1 MNILISYFQQ
11 IRYFKPYMIPVS
23 TAMWDPK
30 WLETKNGKKPHIDQ
44 NGIFVGI
51 KEESLIFDQETFEN
65 MNEQC
70 QKDCP
75 YKSKAP
81 NCQFMSKYLEQLRKI
96 DFKNYLIPELNR
108 VANEVK
114 KILNFQEEP
123 EIVLMVHEKP
133 DILCSERPVLKKVFA
148 ENGIE
153 LKEWTKDRSGL
164 VF

>member
-70 QKDCP
+70 QKDCYSP
-75 YKSKAP
+75 
-81 NCQFMSKYLEQLRKI
+81 RKI
-96 DFKNYLIPELNR
+96 HI
-108 VANEVK
+108 
-114 KILNFQEEP
+114 
-123 EIVLMVHEKP
+123 
-133 DILCSERPVLKKVFA
+133 
-148 ENGIE
+148 
-153 LKEWTKDRSGL
+153 TK
-164 VF
+164 